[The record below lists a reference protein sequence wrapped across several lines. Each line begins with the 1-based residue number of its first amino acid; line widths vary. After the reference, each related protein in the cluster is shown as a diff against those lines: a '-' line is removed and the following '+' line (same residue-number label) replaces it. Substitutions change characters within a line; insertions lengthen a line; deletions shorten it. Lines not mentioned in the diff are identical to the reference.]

1 MMKFPL
7 NFSFKI
13 VALANKIF
21 VRDAD
26 QNVIGYAH
34 QKFFKLKEDIRI
46 YSDENQS
53 RQIYNIRADRIIDFS
68 ANYIFFNEAG
78 IEIGSIRRQGMR
90 SIWKATYHLCDAN
103 RNEIMVI
110 NEENAWRK
118 VGDALL
124 SEVPILGMFT
134 GYFMNPSYLV
144 SKMNGSVIARLN
156 KEPAFFESSFQL
168 TKNAE
173 LSETE
178 EQLIYLGTL
187 MMTLLERR
195 RG

>member
-1 MMKFPL
+1 MKFPIDF
-7 NFSFKI
+7 NFKI
-13 VALANKIF
+13 IALANRVY
-21 VRDAD
+21 VRDAH
-26 QNVIGYAH
+26 QNVIGFAH

-46 YSDENQS
+46 YSDESQN
-53 RQIYNIRADRIIDFS
+53 RQIYNIRADRILDFS
-68 ANYIFFNEAG
+68 ANYTFYNENG

-103 RNEIMVI
+103 RTEIMQI

-124 SEVPILGMFT
+124 SEIPILGMFT

-144 SKMNGSVIARLN
+144 SKMNGSVVARLD
-156 KEPAFFESSFQL
+156 KQPAFFESKFQL
-168 TKNAE
+168 SKNAE
-173 LSETE
+173 LSENE

-187 MMTLLERR
+187 MMTLLERA